1 MVNPELNSQFL
12 CTQGLV
18 KRFGEFTAVDGV
30 DLDVQAGELR
40 AIIGPNGA
48 GKTTFFNLISGFLPT
63 TEGTFYFKERL
74 ITGMASNQIVRLG
87 IGRTFQITNLF
98 PKLTVLENVQ
108 AGVQGKAGKPNPIK
122 SLLKMRDSW
131 ERAAAVLE
139 LLGLSDRAHIP
150 ITDLSHGEQK
160 LVDIGIAMASDPEVL
175 LLDEPTAGLSAKET
189 NGMTDK
195 IAELSE
201 KRTILIVEH
210 DMKVVMTLAKK
221 ISVLHQGKIIAEGTP
236 DDIRA
241 NSEVR
246 RVYLTREA

>member
-108 AGVQGKAGKPNPIK
+108 NF
-122 SLLKMRDSW
+122 
-131 ERAAAVLE
+131 
-139 LLGLSDRAHIP
+139 
-150 ITDLSHGEQK
+150 
-160 LVDIGIAMASDPEVL
+160 
-175 LLDEPTAGLSAKET
+175 
-189 NGMTDK
+189 
-195 IAELSE
+195 
-201 KRTILIVEH
+201 
-210 DMKVVMTLAKK
+210 
-221 ISVLHQGKIIAEGTP
+221 
-236 DDIRA
+236 
-241 NSEVR
+241 
-246 RVYLTREA
+246 